1 MRRAEVVKI
10 LILIVIPFV
19 LISVIFIISRGL
31 IIKKAIAEEERRIY
45 GYLSEVSEVPDIPE
59 IPSLNIPT
67 VIKDPF
73 SIIERVIRKIQ
84 KEKPP
89 RKVIERRYTW
99 DLKLIVMG
107 RKKKFALLNNI
118 LVKEGDYIDEFLVKE
133 IGYNYVVLKK
143 GERIEKV
150 FIKTGG

>member
-1 MRRAEVVKI
+1 MIRTEVVKI
-10 LILIVIPFV
+10 MILIALPFV
-19 LISVIFIISRGL
+19 LIGTVFIVSRAL
-31 IIKKAIAEEERRIY
+31 ITKRAIAEEERRIY

-73 SIIERVIRKIQ
+73 SIIERVIRKVQ

-99 DLKLIVMG
+99 DLKLVVMG
-107 RKKKFALLNNI
+107 RKKRFALLNNM